1 MIFIGSRLGGVP
13 GLSIMGELTRA
24 VFNKLFGTSEIA
36 IGSVD
41 LDGVFIDVNEA
52 FLKMTKYT
60 REEIIHEKTFRD
72 ITPSAYFDLETGIVD
87 ELLATEHTVCYEKEL
102 ICKDGE
108 ITPVIVNSV
117 CLRDAEGKP
126 YAFAGTVQKIT
137 TRNFYK
143 DGLIDSENKLNALLD
158 MTEDVVCEIGPGGRF
173 VYVSPNTGLLLPY
186 GPLDLKGREFLS
198 FVHSD
203 DVAGMKSKIS
213 CSLRTF
219 SKEVCAFRIKAGEG
233 KWRPVECKI
242 RPFRNSSSDP
252 HLMLLLKSAKEEAVS
267 VSVPGGSEP
276 ELSDLAMDLDRRIMD
291 LNIIYKITKAVHE
304 SLDLKDLYKIALDMI
319 IELDNVDMAFVYL
332 IDDVKNEAVLEDYR
346 NVPESYVRKVTRIP
360 RGRGIT
366 WKILESGELYNAE
379 DVQTDKNIGPAGK
392 ELGHH
397 GILGVPLTIG
407 GRVIGALYFTTYKN
421 YKFNP
426 SEVNLFCS
434 ISEHISV
441 AIAKAKLYGELRKKN
456 KRERIISAVTRSVHR
471 SIDLKNVVQNAA
483 DSIKRNVEGADC
495 VAVYT
500 VNGNEAALTA
510 LSCGNSQIKFYEA
523 FVPAV
528 DSATWKLFNA
538 GKPIVNNDI
547 NEESQVDFVEP
558 GSAVKSFIGIP
569 LRYKKRIIGSIHITS
584 VVENKFDIKE
594 LGFLRIVTKQIESAI
609 DNAWMAEALKTSE
622 KKYRDLYENVPAG
635 IYCKSYDGRII
646 MANPTL
652 IQMLGY
658 ESFEEMAVLNR
669 KRSAFVKEKSRAE
682 MSARVSKKQ
691 SMITEFES
699 SWIKKD
705 GSAIEVIESVRS
717 ITNASG
723 RVLYYEG
730 TVTDITER
738 KMFERKIRSSRARL
752 RKLTSYLQQF
762 REEERTLIAREIHD
776 EFAQLLTGMSIDLAW
791 LKQRLPKYLE
801 HNTDNG
807 VFEKL
812 DNFSTL
818 LSSAFDAVKK
828 ICAQLRPRVLDE
840 LGIIAAIK
848 WQIDTVKAQTNI
860 DFDFE
865 FSEEFSATD
874 PKITTALFRIFQES
888 LTNIIRHSGATKV
901 SIRMKKKD
909 DTIVMGIKDNGKGI
923 PESSKL
929 RPGSMGLLGIR
940 ERAHELGGEVRIKG
954 VAGKGTSIRVSIP
967 AKQRATC

>member
-1 MIFIGSRLGGVP
+1 
-13 GLSIMGELTRA
+13 MGEFTRA
-24 VFNKLFGTSEIA
+24 VFNKLFSTSEIA
-36 IGSVD
+36 MGSVD
-41 LDGVFIDVNEA
+41 LNGVFIDVNEA
-52 FLKMTKYT
+52 FLKITKYS
-60 REEIIHEKTFRD
+60 REEIVHEKTFRD
-72 ITPSAYFDLETGIVD
+72 ITPQEYFDLETDIVK
-87 ELLATEHTVCYEKEL
+87 ELLATENPISYEKEF
-102 ICKDGE
+102 ICKDGK
-108 ITPVIVNSV
+108 ITPVIIKSI
-117 CLRDAEGKP
+117 CLRDADGKP
-126 YAFAGTVQKIT
+126 YALAATMLEISK
-137 TRNFYK
+137 RNFYK
-143 DGLIDSENKLNALLD
+143 DGLIESENKLNALLD
-158 MTEDVVCEIGPGGRF
+158 MTEDIVCEIGAGGRF
-173 VYVSPNTGLLLPY
+173 VYVSPDLGKLVPY
-186 GPLDLKGREFLS
+186 IPSDLKGREFLS
-198 FVHSD
+198 FVHSGD
-203 DVAGMKSKIS
+203 AARTKSKLS
-213 CSLRTF
+213 CSLKTF
-219 SKEVCAFRIKAGEG
+219 SKEICTFRFKAGESG
-233 KWRPVECKI
+233 WRPVECVIK
-242 RPFRNSSSDP
+242 PFRNSSGDP
-252 HLMLLLKSAKEEAVS
+252 HLMLLLKGPKGKAVP
-267 VSVPGGSEP
+267 VTNAAGSEP
-276 ELSDLAMDLDRRIMD
+276 GLNDLATDLDRRITD
-291 LNIIYKITKAVHE
+291 LNIIYKITKAVHK

-319 IELDNVDMAFVYL
+319 IELDNVDMAFIYL
-332 IDDVKNEAVLEDYR
+332 IDDAKNEAVLEDYR
-346 NVPESYVRKVTRIP
+346 NVPESYVRKVARIP
-360 RGRGIT
+360 KGKGIT

-379 DVQTDKNIGPAGK
+379 DAQTDEHIGPAGK

-407 GRVIGALYFTTYKN
+407 GRVIGALYFTTYRN
-421 YKFNP
+421 YKFND
-426 SEVNLFCS
+426 SEVSLFRS

-441 AIAKAKLYGELRKKN
+441 AIAKAKLYEELRKKN

-483 DSIKRNVEGADC
+483 DSIKRNIEGADC

-500 VNGNEAALTA
+500 INGSEAALTA
-510 LSCGNSQIKFYEA
+510 LSCGNSQIKFYEV

-528 DSATWKLFNA
+528 ESATWRLFNT
-538 GKPIVNNDI
+538 GKPMVNNNI
-547 NEESQVDFVEP
+547 GEESKIDFIEP
-558 GSAVKSFIGIP
+558 GSAVKSFVGIP

-584 VVENKFDIKE
+584 AEENTFDIRE

-658 ESFEEMAVLNR
+658 GNFEEMAVLNR
-669 KRSAFVKEKSRAE
+669 KRSAFVREKSRAE

-705 GSAIEVIESVRS
+705 GSVIEVIESVRS

-738 KMFERKIRSSRARL
+738 KMFERKLKSSRARL

-776 EFAQLLTGMSIDLAW
+776 EFAQLLTGMAIDLSW
-791 LKQRLPKYLE
+791 LKQRLPRYLE
-801 HNTDNG
+801 HSTDAA

-818 LSSAFDAVKK
+818 LGSAFDAVKK

-840 LGIIAAIK
+840 LGIVAAIK
-848 WQIDTVKAQTNI
+848 WQIDAVKAHTNI
-860 DFDFE
+860 DFDFKY
-865 FSEEFSATD
+865 SEGFSATD
-874 PKITTALFRIFQES
+874 PKVTTALFRIFQES
-888 LTNIIRHSGATKV
+888 LTNIIRHSGATRV
-901 SIRMKKKD
+901 SITMRKKD
-909 DTIVMGIKDNGKGI
+909 DAIILCIRDNGKGI

-954 VAGKGTSIRVSIP
+954 VAGRGTSIRVRIP
-967 AKQRATC
+967 ARQRVTC

>member
-1 MIFIGSRLGGVP
+1 
-13 GLSIMGELTRA
+13 MGELTRA
-24 VFNKLFGTSEIA
+24 VFNKLFRTSEIA
-36 IGSVD
+36 MGFVD
-41 LDGVFIDVNEA
+41 LEGVFTDANEA
-52 FLKMTKYT
+52 FLKIIKYT
-60 REEIIHEKTFRD
+60 REELVREKTFRD
-72 ITPSAYFDLETGIVD
+72 ITPGVYFDLETGIVD

-158 MTEDVVCEIGPGGRF
+158 LTEDVVCEIGAGGRI
-173 VYVSPNTGLLLPY
+173 VYVSPNSAKLISY
-186 GPLDLKGREFLS
+186 GTSELKGREFLS
-198 FVHSD
+198 FVHSN
-203 DVAGMKSKIS
+203 DVLNVKSKIF
-213 CSLRTF
+213 CSLVAFT
-219 SKEVCAFRIKAGEG
+219 KEISSFRFKAGEDNW
-233 KWRPVECKI
+233 KSVECVIK
-242 RPFRNSSSDP
+242 PFKNSSGDP
-252 HLMLLLKSAKEEAVS
+252 HLMLLLKDHTEKAVS
-267 VSVPGGSEP
+267 LAGSSSRTES
-276 ELSDLAMDLDRRIMD
+276 ELSELAMDLDRRITD
-291 LNIIYKITKAVHE
+291 LNIIYKITKAVYE

-319 IELDNVDMAFVYL
+319 IELDNVDMAFIYL

-346 NVPESYVRKVTRIP
+346 NVPESYVRKVSRIP
-360 RGRGIT
+360 RGRGVT
-366 WKILESGELYNAE
+366 WKILESGQLYNTE

-392 ELGHH
+392 ELGNH

-407 GRVIGALYFTTYKN
+407 GRVIGVLYFTTYKN

-426 SEVNLFCS
+426 SEVSLFCS

-441 AIAKAKLYGELRKKN
+441 AIAKAKLYEELRKKN

-483 DSIKRNVEGADC
+483 DSIKRNIEGADC

-500 VNGNEAALTA
+500 INGGEAALTA
-510 LSCGNSQIKFYEA
+510 LSCGNSQVKFYEA

-528 DSATWKLFNA
+528 ESATWKLFNT
-538 GKPIVNNDI
+538 GKPMVNNDI
-547 NEESQVDFVEP
+547 CEESKVDFVEP

-569 LRYKKRIIGSIHITS
+569 LRYKRRIIGSIHITS
-584 VVENKFDIKE
+584 AEENTFDIKE
-594 LGFLRIVTKQIESAI
+594 LGFLKIVTRQIESAI

-738 KMFERKIRSSRARL
+738 KMFERKIRNSRARL

-801 HNTDNG
+801 HNTDNA

-818 LSSAFDAVKK
+818 LSGAFDAVKK

-848 WQIDTVKAQTNI
+848 WQIDAVKAQTNI
-860 DFDFE
+860 DFDFT
-865 FSEEFSATD
+865 FSEQFSATD

-901 SIRMKKKD
+901 SISMQQKD
-909 DTIVMGIKDNGKGI
+909 DAIVLGIKDNGKGI

-954 VAGKGTSIRVSIP
+954 VAGKGTSIRVRIP